1 MTVSYSEALAAY
13 NRVAQ
18 QARPADSQS
27 SGESEATGGQD
38 FAKVLRESA
47 GDAIGTLRTAETQSL
62 AAAAGKADINDVV
75 MAMSQAE
82 MTLQTVVTLRDRAV
96 QAYQDILRMPI

>member
-1 MTVSYSEALAAY
+1 MTVSYAEALAAY
-13 NRVAQ
+13 QRVAQ
-18 QARPADSQS
+18 QARPAGPES
-27 SGESEATGGQD
+27 SAESSAAGGQD
-38 FAKVLRESA
+38 FASVLREAASESI
-47 GDAIGTLRTAETQSL
+47 DTMRKAETQSL
-62 AAAAGKADINDVV
+62 AAAAGTANINDVV